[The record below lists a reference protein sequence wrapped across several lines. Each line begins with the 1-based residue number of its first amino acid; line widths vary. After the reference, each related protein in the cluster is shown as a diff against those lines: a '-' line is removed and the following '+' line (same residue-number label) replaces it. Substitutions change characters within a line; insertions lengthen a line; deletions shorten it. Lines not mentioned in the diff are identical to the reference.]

1 MADDLLARRTKSL
14 SPSYRLF
21 YDEPLRPVR
30 GEGAWLYEEDGKACL
45 DAYNNVV
52 PAGHCHPRIVAA
64 VAEQT
69 ARLNTH
75 TRYLHE
81 TILHY
86 AEALLATFPA
96 VLNRATFTCTGSEA
110 NDLAIRIARYVTGG
124 SGIIVTANA
133 YHGVSAATAEIS
145 PSLGEAMK
153 LGAHVRTVPA
163 PAPGVE
169 FTKAVQDA
177 IADLKRHGIKP
188 ALLVVDTIFSS
199 DGVYADPPGFL
210 APAVEAIR
218 EAGGLFLA
226 DEVQPGFGR
235 TGAAMWGFTRHGLV
249 PDMVSLGKPMGNGYP
264 AAGLISQ
271 SRVIDAFGKNIRY
284 FNTFGGNPVAMAAA
298 LATLRVI
305 QDEKLMENAATVGAY
320 LKAGLAARDSVK
332 EVRGAG
338 LFIGAALADGAL
350 ASRVVNNM
358 RARGVLISAAGPAG
372 NVLKIRPPLVFTTAQ
387 ADILL
392 TALDGALADG

>member
-1 MADDLLARRTKSL
+1 MADDLLARRTKIL

-30 GEGAWLYEEDGKACL
+30 GEGVWLYEENGKACL

-64 VAEQT
+64 VAEQS
-69 ARLNTH
+69 AKLNTH
-75 TRYLHE
+75 TRYLHQI
-81 TILHY
+81 ILDY
-86 AEALLATFPA
+86 AEALLATFPNE
-96 VLNRATFTCTGSEA
+96 LNRATFTCTGSEA

-133 YHGVSAATAEIS
+133 YHGVTSATADIS
-145 PSLGEAMK
+145 PSLGEAVP

-163 PAPGVE
+163 PAPGVD
-169 FTKAVQDA
+169 FTAAVQGA
-177 IADLKRHGIKP
+177 IEDLTRHGIKP

-199 DGVYADPPGFL
+199 DGVYAGPPGFL
-210 APAVEAIR
+210 AGAVEAIR
-218 EAGGLFLA
+218 AAGGLFLA

-235 TGAAMWGFTRHGLV
+235 TGSAMWGFARHGLV
-249 PDMVSLGKPMGNGYP
+249 PDMVSMGKPMGNGYP
-264 AAGLISQ
+264 AAGLAAQ
-271 SRVIDAFGKNIRY
+271 SRVIDQFGKNIRY

-305 QDEKLMENAATVGAY
+305 QEEKLMQNAAATGAY
-320 LKAGLAARDSVK
+320 LLAGLQARPRIQA
-332 EVRGAG
+332 VRGAG
-338 LFIGAALADGAL
+338 LFIGAELADAALAGW
-350 ASRVVNNM
+350 VVNSM
-358 RARGVLISAAGPAG
+358 RARGVLISASGPAN
-372 NVLKIRPPLVFTTAQ
+372 NVLKIRPPLVFTQ
-387 ADILL
+387 EHADILL

>member
-1 MADDLLARRTKSL
+1 MADDLLARRNKIL

-64 VAEQT
+64 VAEQS
-69 ARLNTH
+69 AKLNTH

-81 TILHY
+81 TILEY
-86 AEALLATFPA
+86 AEALLETFPSE
-96 VLNRATFTCTGSEA
+96 LNRATFTCTGSEA

-124 SGIIVTANA
+124 SGIIVTENA

-145 PSLGEAMK
+145 PSLGEAVP

-163 PAPGVE
+163 PAASVD
-169 FTKAVQDA
+169 FTAAVQGA

-210 APAVEAIR
+210 TGAVEAIR

-235 TGAAMWGFTRHGLV
+235 TGAAMWGFARHALV

-264 AAGLISQ
+264 AAGLVAQ
-271 SRVIDAFGKNIRY
+271 SRVIDQFGKNIRY

-320 LKAGLAARDSVK
+320 LKAGLSARGPVK
-332 EVRGAG
+332 DVRGAG
-338 LFIGAALADGAL
+338 LFIGAELTDDAQATW
-350 ASRVVNNM
+350 VMNNM
-358 RARGVLISAAGPAG
+358 RARGVLISSAGPAG
-372 NVLKIRPPLVFTTAQ
+372 NVLKIRPPLVFTQAQ